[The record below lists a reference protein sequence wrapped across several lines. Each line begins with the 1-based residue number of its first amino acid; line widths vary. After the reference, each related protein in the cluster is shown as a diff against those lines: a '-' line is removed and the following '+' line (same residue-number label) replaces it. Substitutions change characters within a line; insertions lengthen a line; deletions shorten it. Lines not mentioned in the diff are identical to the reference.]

1 MIYLGLD
8 LGSKTLGLSISDR
21 TSTIASSLEV
31 IRYNDME
38 NLLNRLDEIVILK
51 KVDAFVL
58 GNPLNLDGS
67 VSKRSEET
75 FEFKKVLESRYPNKK
90 VIMQD
95 EKHDKTWENWFGT
108 IDNQFGLVR
117 YTNKNIQSFEIS
129 GKEISINTTDIFT
142 SKTKI
147 IFDLPNKKITF
158 NDNKEFRF
166 TQNPLVQTTYS
177 VYIFS
182 KLRNITASSS
192 GGEIYDIPGSFKLYS
207 FSVKDNN
214 TGEYRYNLIPVLD
227 YNNIPC
233 IYDTVN
239 CNFLYN
245 ETDTNLLYKLK
256 E

>member
-75 FEFKKVLESRYPNKK
+75 FEFKKVLESRYPNKN

-95 EKHDKTWENWFGT
+95 ERLSTVEAERM
-108 IDNQFGLVR
+108 L
-117 YTNKNIQSFEIS
+117 IS
-129 GKEISINTTDIFT
+129 
-142 SKTKI
+142 
-147 IFDLPNKKITF
+147 
-158 NDNKEFRF
+158 
-166 TQNPLVQTTYS
+166 
-177 VYIFS
+177 
-182 KLRNITASSS
+182 
-192 GGEIYDIPGSFKLYS
+192 
-207 FSVKDNN
+207 
-214 TGEYRYNLIPVLD
+214 
-227 YNNIPC
+227 
-233 IYDTVN
+233 
-239 CNFLYN
+239 N
-245 ETDTNLLYKLK
+245 ETRRKNRKKVIDKIAATIILQAFLDKRNHEK
-256 E
+256 